1 MWQSDTDVDKC
12 SCGTYFTM
20 FVRKHHCRLC
30 GKVFCYSCTSGRGV
44 IPSFIQ
50 VRSEYLDVRLCD
62 PCMEKCSETN
72 KSERIVRVLAAL
84 PINITNVRVL
94 SLNKRWHHAVVT
106 LLSVYKSLRRKMPYE
121 RYSRLETQLL
131 KTHAYKMGGH
141 SVWDIQVVRALQTKP
156 FPRIST
162 CHELKC
168 TKCIPTSPLHIIEL
182 LNTFPCTQL
191 LRKPDLCKW
200 FGTYIKSMTYRDHVR
215 FMPHWL
221 RRSMTPSAQ
230 AFIMTQI
237 IPLCSNIHVAYAL
250 YYECAVYEDKVY
262 KDFQDRMLDM
272 FHSHRKDFIYTD
284 SLIRYMNEL
293 SRGHRFPLLT
303 PARLPHDP
311 STMCTHVNDPVQLHS
326 ASKPSV
332 FLLKT
337 DKGNKYILVKNDDMT
352 KDRLV
357 MLFAHLIERLC
368 ETKCM
373 QYPVFVTKCGGW
385 VEMVPNAKTL
395 YELKYELS
403 SHIHNCFP
411 EDTVRCVRHRFIRS
425 AIGACI
431 LSYILGVGDR
441 HLQNMVISNG
451 EVGHIDFSYLLGHD
465 PKLCMNIRITPPM
478 IIMMG
483 GEDSA
488 DYASFVSGVTKA
500 FHRMRDHVGLWYALM
515 VYLCSNFSLLEIQE
529 HVKRKLMPSL
539 EEADAT
545 MRMVDIVKYNSNTWR
560 HSVSDITHQMFQMD
574 F

>member
-12 SCGTYFTM
+12 SCGTYFTI

-30 GKVFCYSCTSGRGV
+30 GKVFCHSCTSGKGV

-62 PCMEKCSETN
+62 PCMDKCSETN
-72 KSERIVRVLAAL
+72 KSESIVRVLALL
-84 PINITNVRVL
+84 PINISDMYLL
-94 SLNKRWHHAVVT
+94 SLNRRWHHAVVT
-106 LLSVYKSLRRKMPYE
+106 LLSVYKNLRRKMPYE

-141 SVWDIQVVRALQTKP
+141 SVWDIQVVRALQIKP

-168 TKCIPTSPLHIIEL
+168 AVCMPTSSLHIIEI

-200 FGTYIKSMTYRDHVR
+200 FGMYIQSMTCKDHVR

-230 AFIMTQI
+230 EFITTFI
-237 IPLCSNIHVAYAL
+237 VPLCSNIHVAYAL
-250 YYECAVYEDKVY
+250 YYECATYKDGVY
-262 KDFQDRMLDM
+262 KDIQNRMLDM
-272 FHSHRKDFIYTD
+272 FPMYKKDFIYTD
-284 SLIRYMNEL
+284 SLVRYMFEL
-293 SRGHRFPLLT
+293 TKGHKFPLLT
-303 PARLPHDP
+303 PARLPYDP
-311 STMCTHVNDPVQLHS
+311 STMCTHVNDPVEVHS
-326 ASKPSV
+326 ASKPSI
-332 FLLKT
+332 FILKT
-337 DKGNKYILVKNDDMT
+337 DKGNRYILLKTDDLT

-357 MLFAHLIERLC
+357 MLFAHLIEKLC
-368 ETKCM
+368 ETKCV
-373 QYPVFVTKCGGW
+373 QYPVFVTNYGGW
-385 VEMVPNAKTL
+385 IEMLPNAKTL
-395 YELKYELS
+395 YELNYELS

-441 HLQNMVISNG
+441 HLQNMVVSGG
-451 EVGHIDFSYLLGHD
+451 EIGHIDFSYLLGHD
-465 PKLCMNIRITPPM
+465 PKLRMNIRITTPM

-488 DYASFVSGVTKA
+488 DYASFVAGVTKA
-500 FHRMRDHVGLWYALM
+500 FHKMRHHVGLWYALM
-515 VYLCSNFSLLEIQE
+515 VYLCSHFSLLEIQE

-560 HSVSDITHQMFQMD
+560 HSVSDITHQIFQMD

>member
-1 MWQSDTDVDKC
+1 MWQSDSDVDKC
-12 SCGTYFTM
+12 TCGTYFNM

-30 GKVFCYSCTSGRGV
+30 GQVFCNGCTSGRGV

-62 PCMEKCSETN
+62 SCMDKCSETN
-72 KSERIVRVLAAL
+72 KSEPIVRVLALL
-84 PINITNVRVL
+84 PVDISDICNLR
-94 SLNKRWHHAVVT
+94 LNKRWHHAVST
-106 LLSVYKSLRRKMPYE
+106 LTQVYRNLPRKMPYE

-131 KTHAYKMGGH
+131 RTHAYKMGGH
-141 SVWDIQVVRALQTKP
+141 SAWDIQTIRALHQVPYPK
-156 FPRIST
+156 IST
-162 CHELKC
+162 CKRLGCKN
-168 TKCIPTSPLHIIEL
+168 CIPTTPLHVIEL
-182 LNTFPCTQL
+182 LNSFPSTQL
-191 LRKPDLCKW
+191 LRNPSLCEW
-200 FGTYIKSMTYRDHVR
+200 FGMHLKSMSFRDHVR

-230 AFIMTQI
+230 EFISTHI
-237 IPLCSNIHVAYAL
+237 IPLCSNIHVAYAF
-250 YYECAVYEDKVY
+250 YYECATY
-262 KDFQDRMLDM
+262 KDKLYKKFQEQMLER
-272 FHSHRKDFIYTD
+272 FTIYRRDFIYTD
-284 SLIRYMNEL
+284 SLVRYMHQLAN
-293 SRGHRFPLLT
+293 GHKFPLKL
-303 PARLPHDP
+303 PAKMPYDP
-311 STMCTHVNDPVQLHS
+311 GTVCIRVNDPVQLQS

-332 FLLKT
+332 FMLKT
-337 DKGNKYILVKNDDMT
+337 DKGNKYILVKSEDLT

-357 MLFAHLIERLC
+357 MLFAHLIESLC
-368 ETKCM
+368 TTKCV
-373 QYPVFVTKCGGW
+373 QYPVFVTKWGGL
-385 VEMVPNAKTL
+385 VEMLPKAKTL

-451 EVGHIDFSYLLGHD
+451 ELAHIDFSYLLGHD
-465 PKLCMNIRITPPM
+465 PKLRMNIRVTPPM

-483 GEDSA
+483 GEPSA
-488 DYASFVSGVTKA
+488 DYASFVSGVTES
-500 FHRMRDHVGLWYALM
+500 FHQMRKHVGLWYSLM
-515 VYLCSNFSLLEIQE
+515 MFLSSDFALLEIQD
-529 HVKRKLMPSL
+529 HVKRKLMPCL

-560 HSVSDITHQMFQMD
+560 HSVSDITHQIFQMD